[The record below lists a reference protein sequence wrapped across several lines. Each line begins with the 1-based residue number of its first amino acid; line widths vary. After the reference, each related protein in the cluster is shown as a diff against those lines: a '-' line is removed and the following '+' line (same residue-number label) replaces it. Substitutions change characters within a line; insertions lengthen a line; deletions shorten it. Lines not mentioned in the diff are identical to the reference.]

1 MCQSLPINITTPNCG
16 GSSSSVINIT
26 NPTVSPSPFIP
37 IYSSSPLQLQP
48 SQSMSIGSNTNPFI
62 LKFKTPHIRVC
73 QACRKDYQ
81 KDNDTMGLVVS
92 RAERRLV
99 SNLSTGSQFL
109 GKESNSHYHLHM
121 KCLSVVCPTFHGGM
135 LQVPLDVKAKLNDMQ
150 NIFLNCCFDIQL

>member
-1 MCQSLPINITTPNCG
+1 
-16 GSSSSVINIT
+16 
-26 NPTVSPSPFIP
+26 
-37 IYSSSPLQLQP
+37 
-48 SQSMSIGSNTNPFI
+48 MSIGSNTNPFI

-92 RAERRLV
+92 HAERRLV
-99 SNLSTGSQFL
+99 SNFSTGSQFL

-135 LQVPLDVKAKLNDMQ
+135 LQIPLDVKAKLNDMQ
-150 NIFLNCCFDIQL
+150 KIFLNCCFDIQL